1 MDKTRYSISEAGKL
15 VGVESH
21 VLRYWE
27 DELQL
32 DIPRNGKSH
41 RYYTELHIR
50 LFQKIKELKE
60 KGYQLKA
67 IEQVLKKMIDG
78 DEDINPDQVLE
89 QNAVNILKE
98 GSAGDEMEEDL
109 SLKSIPNQEST
120 AIAVNPEKMEQFQ
133 QIMNQIIGRAVGQA
147 IQENNETLSDEISRQ
162 INEKMIQELEYMMR
176 VNDER
181 AEERFKT
188 LDETL
193 RAYQK
198 ESKGKAEVAATRLP
212 FFKKKKFGRSG
223 KKLLQK
229 YKRAAA
235 SLRQLSYLA
244 RFTNFVNSG
253 CHKRFTVPIGPFLC
267 LAMITSAILGVSVSL
282 L

>member
-1 MDKTRYSISEAGKL
+1 MEKTSYSISEAGKL

-98 GSAGDEMEEDL
+98 GSAGEEMEGETN
-109 SLKSIPNQEST
+109 LKTIQKQEST
-120 AIAVNPEKMEQFQ
+120 AIAINQEKMEQFQ
-133 QIMNQIIGRAVGQA
+133 QIMNQVIGRAVGQA
-147 IQENNETLSDEISRQ
+147 IQENNEALSDEISRQ
-162 INEKMIQELEYMMR
+162 VNDKMVQELEYMMR

-181 AEERFKT
+181 AEERFKA

-198 ESKGKAEVAATRLP
+198 ESKGKAEAAATKLP

-223 KKLLQK
+223 KKL
-229 YKRAAA
+229 
-235 SLRQLSYLA
+235 
-244 RFTNFVNSG
+244 
-253 CHKRFTVPIGPFLC
+253 
-267 LAMITSAILGVSVSL
+267 
-282 L
+282 

>member
-1 MDKTRYSISEAGKL
+1 MDETHYSISEAGKL

-32 DIPRNGKSH
+32 EIPRNGKSH

-50 LFQKIKELKE
+50 LFQEIKELKE

-78 DEDINPDQVLE
+78 EDEGNPDELLE

-98 GSAGDEMEEDL
+98 GNVEGEMEGEAKIRML
-109 SLKSIPNQEST
+109 QKKENT
-120 AIAVNPEKMEQFQ
+120 AILGNQEKMEQFQ
-133 QIMNQIIGRAVGQA
+133 QLMNHVIGQAVGQA
-147 IQENNETLSDEISRQ
+147 IRDNNEVLSQEISRQ
-162 INEKMIQELEYMMR
+162 VNDRMIQEMEYMMR

-181 AEERFKT
+181 QEERFKM
-188 LDETL
+188 LDEQL

-198 ESKGKAEVAATRLP
+198 ESKGKAEAAATRLP
-212 FFKKKKFGRSG
+212 FFKRKKFGRSG
-223 KKLLQK
+223 KK
-229 YKRAAA
+229 
-235 SLRQLSYLA
+235 
-244 RFTNFVNSG
+244 
-253 CHKRFTVPIGPFLC
+253 
-267 LAMITSAILGVSVSL
+267 M
-282 L
+282 